1 MTVYAITA
9 IALLAIP
16 AVVPTVALV
25 GARPVTIFLVPLAGS
40 VLAAVAAELELAVG
54 GSLLAWFVV
63 LAVSINVLAV
73 GWLRSGP
80 RRRSAGRF
88 ASPWPWITIL
98 VVVVALAWPLHAL
111 RNPIV
116 INDGWAIWTL
126 HSAFI
131 YGGHNAFLS
140 DLKNPAYV
148 FSNPSYPPL
157 VPASGA
163 LAFVSEGRIDI
174 RLAVIVTAILN
185 ACGLGVLA
193 CGIVEAAHRT
203 STWAKVAAVAMG
215 ATVCLVGMGTDTG
228 LAALGGAADLTWAAG
243 GVAAVVY
250 GLVLPRAPRYLVIAW
265 LCATV
270 ASLTKNEGLLTAVM
284 ILLLIALRYR
294 LTPAGLVRYGRSES
308 SRARATG
315 AADPSSGT
323 TPPSWHHRG
332 IIALLAAVPTAVVM
346 AAPCLVWALLV
357 WRNRIPSDFF
367 RRAAPET
374 VSQRVPPTL
383 MSFAD
388 HLHIVPVAAA
398 VAIAGSLILRGTRSR
413 LGLGNPLWLWL
424 VVAGSLAAIAFT
436 YIFGDINIYAWL
448 NTSASRTTIFAYLA
462 LYADLAVWLV
472 VAVTND
478 KPADG
483 EARVSTTVDD
493 KYLESDVD
501 DRQLV
506 GATTTAPGTVRMT
519 RLHRRACD

>member
-40 VLAAVAAELELAVG
+40 VLAAVAAGFELAVG

-63 LAVSINVLAV
+63 LAVSVNVLAV
-73 GWLRSGP
+73 GRLRSGL

-98 VVVVALAWPLHAL
+98 VVVVALAWPLQAL

-131 YGGHNAFLS
+131 YGGHDAFLS
-140 DLKNPAYV
+140 DLKNPAYI
-148 FSNPSYPPL
+148 FSNPGYPPL

-163 LAFVSEGRIDI
+163 LAFISEGRIDI

-215 ATVCLVGMGTDTG
+215 ATVCLVGMGADTG

-265 LCATV
+265 LCATA
-270 ASLTKNEGLLTAVM
+270 ASLTKNEGLLTAIM
-284 ILLLIALRYR
+284 ILFLIALRYR

-308 SRARATG
+308 SRTRATG

-323 TPPSWHHRG
+323 TPSSWRHRG
-332 IIALLAAVPTAVVM
+332 VVALLAAIPTAVVM

-357 WRNRIPSDFF
+357 WRDGIRSDFF
-367 RRAAPET
+367 GRAPET

-383 MSFAD
+383 VAFAD
-388 HLHIVPVAAA
+388 HLHIVPVAVA
-398 VAIAGSLILRGTRSR
+398 VAIAGSLMLRGTRSR

-436 YIFGDINIYAWL
+436 YIFGDLNIHAWL

-483 EARVSTTVDD
+483 EARLSTTVDD
-493 KYLESDVD
+493 EYLKSDAG
-501 DRQLV
+501 DRQMV

-519 RLHRRACD
+519 RLHRRARN